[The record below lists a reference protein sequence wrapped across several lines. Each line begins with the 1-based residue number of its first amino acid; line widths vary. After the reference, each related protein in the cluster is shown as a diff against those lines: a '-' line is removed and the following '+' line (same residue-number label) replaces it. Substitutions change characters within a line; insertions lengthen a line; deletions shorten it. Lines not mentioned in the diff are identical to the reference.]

1 MTQEDEKFI
10 EENIYNF
17 ECVKIGFM
25 KNLPLHILVGYE
37 QIYRRYLDG
46 GFILT
51 SWCSSCVSSMMK
63 RLIIFWDEY
72 QAKKVLDAE
81 VLQESVQEPTPKKK
95 GRPFKNNK

>member
-10 EENIYNF
+10 EDNIYNF

-37 QIYRRYLDG
+37 QIYRRYLDP

-51 SWCSSCVSSMMK
+51 SWCANCVADMMK
-63 RLIIFWDEY
+63 RLSRYWDEY

-81 VLQESVQEPTPKKK
+81 VIEQPIAKKK
-95 GRPFKNNK
+95 GRPFKTKQ

>member
-1 MTQEDEKFI
+1 MNQEDEKFI

-17 ECVKIGFM
+17 ECVKVGFM

-51 SWCSSCVSSMMK
+51 SWCANCVADMMK
-63 RLIIFWDEY
+63 RLSRYWDEY
-72 QAKKVLDAE
+72 QASKPIE
-81 VLQESVQEPTPKKK
+81 VMQLIQEAPKKK
-95 GRPFKNNK
+95 GRPFKKQE